1 MDLSS
6 PHLRRDFLGAL
17 LSLPVHF
24 YNVAVGILATILS
37 SFIPTPNTLN
47 CSRSYF
53 IMAKT
58 DITISEGGRESS
70 TDSPKLLSPALI
82 IPTALIA
89 AIFVFTR
96 SREGYDG
103 IYPPPSFIY
112 YF

>member
-6 PHLRRDFLGAL
+6 PHLLGDFLGAL
-17 LSLPVHF
+17 LSLAVLF

-47 CSRSYF
+47 YSRSYF

-58 DITISEGGRESS
+58 DITISKG
-70 TDSPKLLSPALI
+70 DSPKLLSPAVI
-82 IPTALIA
+82 IPATLIT

-103 IYPPPSFIY
+103 IYPPLSFIY